1 MTSTFIYNLTNNWNL
16 IRLIRLALSI
26 IIIVQAVQL
35 RDMLFGAFGTF
46 FLYQALTNTGYCGS
60 NGCAPSTTQKIN
72 NHSEEI
78 EFTEVKNQ

>member
-1 MTSTFIYNLTNNWNL
+1 MTSAFIYNLTNNWNL

-35 RDMLFGAFGTF
+35 KDMLFGVFGIF
-46 FLYQALTNTGYCGS
+46 FLYQALTNTGCCGIG
-60 NGCAPSTTQKIN
+60 GCAPASSQKVN
-72 NHSEEI
+72 KQSEEI